1 MSSGNTISVVCDC
14 GKKLKAPAAA
24 AGKRAR
30 CPACGEIHVLPKA
43 QEPELELVEAPAA
56 REAVA
61 QESDYPSEASS
72 PPEED
77 DLLGAMYDLAHQENT
92 APARASGVVCPQCYS
107 PMQSGAVLCLNCG
120 YDTRTGKSAAAV
132 AAPAQKSVIGYAGK
146 QPAQRTAKNK
156 KDYMAPDGSLA
167 LGIVF
172 SAVFALGASL
182 LWIAVAYFTGYVV
195 GYIAILMGV
204 AAGIGMQ
211 VGHKGQSQVGGMI
224 SGAMTLIAILVAKV
238 VVLYAVMAKM
248 GVQRS
253 MFDIDS
259 AKLGMY
265 FFSPKG
271 LIFMAIGVAAGYR
284 CASGS
289 MRD

>member
-1 MSSGNTISVVCDC
+1 MSSGDTISVVCDC
-14 GKKLKAPAAA
+14 GKKLKASASA

-43 QEPELELVEAPAA
+43 PEPELELVEVPAA
-56 REAVA
+56 RESAA
-61 QESDYPSEASS
+61 EESDYPSEASP

-92 APARASGVVCPQCYS
+92 APVRPAGVVCPQCRS
-107 PMQSGAVLCLNCG
+107 AMPNGAVLCVNCG
-120 YDTRTGKSAAAV
+120 YDTRTGKSVAAVTAAA
-132 AAPAQKSVIGYAGK
+132 QKNVIGYAGK
-146 QPAQRTAKNK
+146 QSAPRAAKNK
-156 KDYMAPDGSLA
+156 KDYMAPEGSLA
-167 LGIVF
+167 LGMVF

-224 SGAMTLIAILVAKV
+224 SGGMTLVAILVAKL
-238 VVLYAVMAKM
+238 VVLYAVMAKL

-253 MFDIDS
+253 IFDIDS

-284 CASGS
+284 CASGA